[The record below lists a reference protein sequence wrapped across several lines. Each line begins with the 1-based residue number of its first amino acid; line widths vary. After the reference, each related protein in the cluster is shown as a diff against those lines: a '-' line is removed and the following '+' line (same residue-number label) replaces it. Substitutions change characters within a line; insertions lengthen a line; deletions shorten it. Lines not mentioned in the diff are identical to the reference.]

1 MLVAGSDLDAVMTQN
16 WAMPRPPKLV
26 AVNVDAADAAKNWAP
41 DVLVVADA
49 REGVE
54 AIAAQLAASG
64 RRPDSGALDALGTR
78 LLAIGDSVTSDIQS
92 DEPRALALL
101 AALRTGLPDDAA
113 IVADMC
119 IPGYWIGGFHAPD
132 MPRRLAYPLGW
143 GTLGFGLPA
152 AIGAALAHD
161 GPTLCV
167 CGDGGFLMGC
177 GELATIAQ
185 ERIPLTILLVDD
197 GGYGM
202 LRFDQQRAGDEP
214 FGVDLG
220 SPDFAALAEA
230 FGVPA
235 QRVTLDDLAPALAA
249 AAGSREPRL
258 LLLEAALRPPPT
270 TSPRWYRTRRAD
282 RPNTEEET

>member
-1 MLVAGSDLDAVMTQN
+1 VLVAGSDLDAVMTQN

-26 AVNVDAADAAKNWAP
+26 AVNIDAADAAKNWAP
-41 DVLVVADA
+41 DVVIEADA

-54 AIAAQLAASG
+54 AIAARLVASG
-64 RRPDSGALDALGTR
+64 RRPDSAALDALSTR
-78 LLAIGDSVTSDIQS
+78 LQAIGDAVTSDIES
-92 DEPRALALL
+92 DEPQALALL
-101 AALRTGLPDDAA
+101 AAIRDGLPDDAA

-119 IPGYWIGGFHAPD
+119 IPGYWIGGFHAPA

-143 GTLGFGLPA
+143 GTLGFGFPA
-152 AIGAALAHD
+152 AIGAALGND

-202 LRFDQQRAGDEP
+202 LRFDQERAGDAP

-220 SPDFAALAEA
+220 SPDFAALAES

-235 QRVTLDDLAPALAA
+235 QRVTLEVLASALAA
-249 AAGSREPRL
+249 SAGEPRL